1 MGWIGAGEREWPPQL
16 RVGFARRC
24 VSFIL
29 NFAGKSKKI
38 ALDGLYGCES
48 ARDGW
53 LKASSPRTLLLIGC
67 FASRNWGNCLRLL
80 LWFEA
85 FLAGMASVH
94 PVMAPSHFV
103 TVPVHVGL
111 MNGYLRMPSL
121 HLRMI
126 NVYLGMEYLHL
137 RMAFLHFRMP
147 SLHLRM
153 INVYLRMEY
162 LHLRMAFL
170 HFRMPFLHLRM
181 INVYLRM
188 EYLHLRMAFLHLRKI
203 NVFLRMA
210 FLYPGMT
217 IVHSGK
223 AFLHPGATFKVLRSG
238 FWLKRSR
245 FVFRKSKMAAVV
257 SPAGQWRVCG
267 EGWCCESLN
276 SSQSP

>member
-1 MGWIGAGEREWPPQL
+1 
-16 RVGFARRC
+16 
-24 VSFIL
+24 
-29 NFAGKSKKI
+29 
-38 ALDGLYGCES
+38 
-48 ARDGW
+48 
-53 LKASSPRTLLLIGC
+53 
-67 FASRNWGNCLRLL
+67 
-80 LWFEA
+80 
-85 FLAGMASVH
+85 MASVH

-126 NVYLGMEYLHL
+126 NVYL
-137 RMAFLHFRMP
+137 R
-147 SLHLRM
+147 
-153 INVYLRMEY
+153 V
-162 LHLRMAFL
+162 
-170 HFRMPFLHLRM
+170 
-181 INVYLRM
+181 

-217 IVHSGK
+217 VVHSGK

-238 FWLKRSR
+238 FSLKRRR

-267 EGWCCESLN
+267 GGWCCESLN